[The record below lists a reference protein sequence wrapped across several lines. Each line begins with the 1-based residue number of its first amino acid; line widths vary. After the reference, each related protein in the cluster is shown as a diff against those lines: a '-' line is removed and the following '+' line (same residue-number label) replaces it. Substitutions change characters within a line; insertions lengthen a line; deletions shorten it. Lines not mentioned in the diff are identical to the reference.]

1 MSSSD
6 KLTTFKRLREEA
18 NDWNDKNKRRE
29 FIRQL
34 VSFIGDWTSELPN
47 LRDFFDQRKINQLLV
62 DAVEII
68 FTGQCESEG
77 KEIIAFV
84 IRTGYRDEPQFDRIN
99 KPILHRLTPLVYVG
113 SCLPTINARETVRE
127 LFKIY
132 DFRFNYFGHNRIT
145 HFHVACAYGFIDIAE
160 QFLAS
165 RQNINCQDR
174 SNNTPLL
181 MATLQGEK
189 EMAKLLLKRGANVC
203 LFNEQR
209 QTPLHL
215 VCQKYEGDHDLVELL
230 FKNDTRQRMRVNA
243 KDNKGNTALHLIL
256 EYGREIKETV
266 ELLLAR
272 GADVGLANEQ
282 GQTPLHLICH
292 KYGRDHDWV
301 KSLFEIK
308 RKMRQGMRINAQDN
322 KGNTALHLVVEYGR
336 ESEKT
341 VELLLEKGADV
352 GLANEQGQTPLHIIC
367 QKYGGDHDLV
377 KSLFKINDYRKQ
389 REWVNAK
396 DNKGNTALHLILEY
410 GREIKKTVELLLL
423 RGADVGL
430 ANAKGEIPLL
440 TIFSKGEKD
449 LMEVLLKTINRFC
462 RRKRCQTY
470 PVNHQ
475 DRRGCTALHYVLERH
490 QNQKWFKWLLSRGA
504 NPNLRNN
511 EGMSPVNLIFWNW
524 MCGADDWIFNSF
536 VKHCNDTQQAVE
548 VDAQDKSG
556 RILLN
561 WALRY
566 HERTKVEWLLRAGV
580 DPNVADQEGSTAL
593 HVISQELVKDHGFA
607 ELLFEICDANHRTV
621 QVDAKDESNRT
632 PIEYALAN
640 FYPNIVAALL
650 DHGARLVWPTDSHF
664 DGRRRRWAGC
674 ILTFESKFTQ
684 IIGALA
690 IMECVENR
698 DYDFDRSQA
707 LRIMKYFTELKI
719 LDDLKNDQYDVS
731 LLSSTSDENMMIKPS
746 LSIRDLDQMRLK
758 EAWKQLT
765 YQDCYD
771 YLCSI
776 NVRTITLR
784 FREICARAI
793 AKKMLRKF
801 LRPWAVISYLE
812 LIRYRLPIECC
823 ETIIDQLPSRDLLN
837 ICFAAVDKNVNSEE
851 QPETK

>member
-6 KLTTFKRLREEA
+6 KLTSFKRLRKEA

-34 VSFIGDWTSELPN
+34 VSLIVDWTSELPN
-47 LRDFFDQRKINQLLV
+47 LPDFFQPREINQLLV
-62 DAVEII
+62 DAVEMI
-68 FTGQCESEG
+68 FTGQCEREG

-84 IRTGYRDEPQFDRIN
+84 IRTGYRDKPKFYQIN
-99 KPILHRLTPLVYVG
+99 RPILHRLTPLVYVG
-113 SCLPTINARETVRE
+113 SCLPSINARETVRQ

-132 DFRFNYFGHNRIT
+132 DRFEVNYAGHTRIT

-165 RQNINCQDR
+165 PRQNINCRDR

-181 MATLQGEK
+181 MATLHGEK
-189 EMAKLLLKRGANVC
+189 EMAKLLLRRGADVA
-203 LFNEQR
+203 LANEQG

-230 FKNDTRQRMRVNA
+230 FKIKRDTRQRMRVNA
-243 KDNKGNTALHLIL
+243 QDNKGNTALHLIL

-266 ELLLAR
+266 ELLLKR
-272 GADVGLANEQ
+272 GADV
-282 GQTPLHLICH
+282 
-292 KYGRDHDWV
+292 R
-301 KSLFEIK
+301 
-308 RKMRQGMRINAQDN
+308 
-322 KGNTALHLVVEYGR
+322 
-336 ESEKT
+336 
-341 VELLLEKGADV
+341 
-352 GLANEQGQTPLHIIC
+352 LANEQGQTPLHIIC
-367 QKYGGDHDLV
+367 QKYGGDRDLV
-377 KSLFKINDYRKQ
+377 KSLFKIDDYWKQ
-389 REWVNAK
+389 RKWVNAQ
-396 DNKGNTALHLILEY
+396 DNKGNTALHLVLKY
-410 GREIKKTVELLLL
+410 GRKIEKTVELLLL

-440 TIFSKGEKD
+440 KIFWDGEKE
-449 LMEVLLKTINRFC
+449 LMKVLFKTIDRFC
-462 RRKRCQTY
+462 KKKGCRTY
-470 PVNHQ
+470 PVNYQ
-475 DRRGCTALHYVLERH
+475 DRQGCTALHYVLERH
-490 QNQKWFKWLLSRGA
+490 QHHKWFVWLLKRGA

-511 EGMSPVNLIFWNW
+511 EGISPVDLICWNW
-524 MCGADDWIFNSF
+524 RFGEDDWMFKSF

-548 VDAQDKSG
+548 VNAQDKSG

-561 WALRY
+561 SALQYRNK
-566 HERTKVEWLLRAGV
+566 TKVEWLLRSGV
-580 DPNVADQEGSTAL
+580 DPNVADEQGSTAL
-593 HVISQELVKDHGFA
+593 HVISQEPVKDHGFA

-621 QVDAKDESNRT
+621 RVDSKDESNRT

-650 DHGARLVWPTDSHF
+650 DHGASLVWPTDGHF

-674 ILTFESKFTQ
+674 TLTFESKFTQ

-690 IMECVENR
+690 IMECIENR

-707 LRIMKYFTELKI
+707 LRIMKYFAELKI

-731 LLSSTSDENMMIKPS
+731 LLSSASDENMMIKPS

-758 EAWKQLT
+758 QAWKQLT

-771 YLCSI
+771 YLYSI

-801 LRPWAVISYLE
+801 LWPWAVISYLE
-812 LIRYRLPIECC
+812 LIRFRLPIECC

-837 ICFAAVDKNVNSEE
+837 ICLAALDKNVNSEE
-851 QPETK
+851 QPQTK